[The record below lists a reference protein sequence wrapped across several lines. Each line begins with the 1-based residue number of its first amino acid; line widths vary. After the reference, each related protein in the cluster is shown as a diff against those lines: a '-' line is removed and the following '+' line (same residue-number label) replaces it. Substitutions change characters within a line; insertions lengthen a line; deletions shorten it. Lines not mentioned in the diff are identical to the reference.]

1 MVYFVGGKK
10 EYAEGKI
17 SQINANFVKIIC
29 VDSRSSAAT
38 ITILTPPKNEDKF
51 PTGVVSDPKF

>member
-1 MVYFVGGKK
+1 MGCQK

-29 VDSRSSAAT
+29 VYLRSAAAT
-38 ITILTPPKNEDKF
+38 ITILTPPKNAYNF
-51 PTGVVSDPKF
+51 PTGVVFSQKF

>member
-1 MVYFVGGKK
+1 VGGQK

-38 ITILTPPKNEDKF
+38 ITILTPPKNEYKF
-51 PTGVVSDPKF
+51 PTGVVSGPKF

>member
-1 MVYFVGGKK
+1 LVYFVGGQK

-38 ITILTPPKNEDKF
+38 ITILAQPKNEYKF
-51 PTGVVSDPKF
+51 PTGVVSGSKF